1 MRGMPIRLLQV
12 IAAGLAALV
21 LGLALFWH
29 PEPPPRAI
37 PRPVEPPGGDFT
49 LRSGDGPVAWADLR
63 GKVVLVYFGYTYCP
77 DVCPTALT
85 GLAEGLKT
93 LGPEEAA
100 GVATLFVSVDPDR
113 DTPAHLKEYVA
124 FFHPGIVGLT
134 GSPAEVA
141 EVARRYGVY
150 YARQKAATAGGAYV
164 VDHTSETYVLGR
176 DGRLAGRI
184 PHGASPERVAA
195 EIRKFL

>member
-1 MRGMPIRLLQV
+1 MGIKHWAV
-12 IAAGLAALV
+12 GAALV
-21 LGLALFWH
+21 VFAGVGALVYLGAGRSAA
-29 PEPPPRAI
+29 PESTF
-37 PRPVEPPGGDFT
+37 V
-49 LRSGDGPVAWADLR
+49 LLDGSRQTTADLR

-100 GVATLFVSVDPDR
+100 GVATLFVSVDAER